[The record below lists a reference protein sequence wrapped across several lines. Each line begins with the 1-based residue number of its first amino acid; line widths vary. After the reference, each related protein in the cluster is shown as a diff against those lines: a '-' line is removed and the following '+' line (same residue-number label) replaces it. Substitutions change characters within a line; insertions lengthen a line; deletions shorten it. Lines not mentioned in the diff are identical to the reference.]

1 MSREGGLAAARA
13 HSLAGR
19 KVRVPDLDRRRILLG
34 LAALPTF
41 GAAGRLAAASG
52 ARASERAV
60 THVPALGRAIAAAG
74 QTGVL
79 AFELET
85 GAIGVSDLAR
95 AETRFVPASTFKI
108 PNTLIALE
116 TGVVESLDAPV
127 FAWDG
132 KERGISGSPIASW
145 NRDQPLRDAFP
156 NSTVWVYQEVAR
168 RIGPE
173 RMQRFVD
180 AFDYGNR
187 DLSNTAIDT
196 FWLEGPLRISA
207 LEQIR
212 FLERLKAQSL
222 PVSARAQ
229 SLVRDVMVVERT
241 NTHTLRGKTGWAGKI
256 GWFVGWIESGKGS
269 RLFALNIDMQDT
281 TSAKARIEIVKA
293 AARDMHLF

>member
-1 MSREGGLAAARA
+1 MN
-13 HSLAGR
+13 
-19 KVRVPDLDRRRILLG
+19 RRRFLLG
-34 LAALPTF
+34 LAALPSF
-41 GAAGRLAAASG
+41 GAAGGLTAARG
-52 ARASERAV
+52 ARASEPVR
-60 THVPALGRAIAAAG
+60 HVPALGRAITAAG

-116 TGVVESLDAPV
+116 AGVVENLDAPV
-127 FAWDG
+127 FKWDG
-132 KERGISGSPIASW
+132 KERGFSGSPIAAW

-168 RIGPE
+168 RIGAG

-187 DLSNTAIDT
+187 DLSSAAIDT
-196 FWLEGPLRISA
+196 FWLEGPLGISA
-207 LEQIR
+207 REQIR
-212 FLERLKAQSL
+212 FLERLRAKTL
-222 PVSARAQ
+222 PVSDRAQ
-229 SLVRDVMVVERT
+229 SLVHEVMIVERT
-241 NTHTLRGKTGWAGKI
+241 NTYTLRGKTGWAGKI
-256 GWFVGWIESGKGS
+256 GWFVGWIESGKRS
-269 RLFALNIDMQDT
+269 RLFALNIDMHDT
-281 TSAKARIEIVKA
+281 TSAQARIEIVKA